1 MQSIGGWLDL
11 CSGIGAGFPYAG
23 IKLWGRS
30 PDIFCEWDSYCQRL
44 LKIRFPGTKQLAN
57 IKLVNFT
64 SEIAIPD
71 RPKIITASPP
81 CQPFS
86 NDGKRRGADDHRN
99 CFPDVLRAIAELQ
112 PDFAIIENV
121 AGLLS
126 CPYSPGDKPGSYF
139 GFILDSLS
147 SIGFDAEW
155 QCLTSA
161 HFGSPWSRERIIIV
175 AIARSTLINWGN
187 TTPWQEQTRNTIK
200 SIAAYPGWGSGGPG
214 IPRSWVRF
222 ADRVDKSTGEENSA
236 RTGASPGAAVAE
248 RPQIGVA
255 SRDGDNRDRREA
267 LGNAL
272 DWRVAAIGL
281 KRVEYLSQLAAK
293 HRSADEE

>member
-1 MQSIGGWLDL
+1 MESIRQWQWLDL

-23 IKLWGRS
+23 TKVWGRS

-57 IKLVNFT
+57 IKLVSFT

-126 CPYSPGDKPGSYF
+126 CSYSPGHKPGSYF

-147 SIGFDAEW
+147 SCGYDAEW

-175 AIARSTLINWGN
+175 AIARSFIGQLEPAAAWE
-187 TTPWQEQTRNTIK
+187 EQTRNAID
-200 SIAAYPGWGSGGPG
+200 SIRTDNQFGSCEPG
-214 IPRSWVRF
+214 IPRSWLQSPSGL
-222 ADRVDKSTGEENSA
+222 DESTGESDGT
-236 RTGASPGAAVAE
+236 RIGASPGATVLP

-255 SRDGDNRDRREA
+255 SRDGDNRDRRAA

-281 KRVEYLSQLAAK
+281 KRVEYLAGLN
-293 HRSADEE
+293 

>member
-1 MQSIGGWLDL
+1 MESINGWLDL

-30 PDIFCEWDSYCQRL
+30 PDIFCEWDSYCQDI
-44 LKIRFPGTKQLAN
+44 LKLRYPGTEQLAN
-57 IKLVNFT
+57 IKLVNFI
-64 SEIAIPD
+64 SGIAIPD
-71 RPKIITASPP
+71 QPKIVTASPP

-155 QCLTSA
+155 QCLSSA

-175 AIARSTLINWGN
+175 AIARSLELDWERA
-187 TTPWQEQTRNTIK
+187 TPWENQIRDTIAGIEPDLSTR
-200 SIAAYPGWGSGGPG
+200 SRGPG
-214 IPRSWVRF
+214 IPRSWLQSPSGL
-222 ADRVDKSTGEENSA
+222 DESTGEENSA
-236 RTGASPGAAVAE
+236 RAGASPGAAVAE

-255 SRDGDNRDRREA
+255 SRDGTNRDRRAA

-272 DWRVAAIGL
+272 HWPVAAIGL
-281 KRVEYLSQLAAK
+281 KRVDYLSQLAAEYRITDQK
-293 HRSADEE
+293 